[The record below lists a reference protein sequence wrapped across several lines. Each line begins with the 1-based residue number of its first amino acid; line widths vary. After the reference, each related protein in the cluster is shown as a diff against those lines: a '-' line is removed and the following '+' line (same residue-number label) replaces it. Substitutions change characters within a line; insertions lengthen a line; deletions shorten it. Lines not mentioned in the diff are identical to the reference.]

1 MIFEI
6 ILFIEEVLISCV
18 LIGGAPLK
26 CMCDVSD
33 KLRHLFPSLQPTDSP
48 SPSLA
53 MYDAEIQFSSNLTN
67 DSDTPFSVLSFVG
80 GALLSWEQIQVTES
94 PGFLEII
101 NVTNVE
107 ISLSSFRYFVL
118 LGVYNTHYVIALGAH
133 SEAGFR
139 VFTSFRM

>member
-1 MIFEI
+1 M
-6 ILFIEEVLISCV
+6 LV
-18 LIGGAPLK
+18 
-26 CMCDVSD
+26 MCDVSD

-53 MYDAEIQFSSNLTN
+53 TYDAEIQFSSNLTN

-80 GALLSWEQIQVTES
+80 GALLSWEQIHVTES

-118 LGVYNTHYVIALGAH
+118 LGVYNTHYVIALRAH
-133 SEAGFR
+133 S
-139 VFTSFRM
+139 VSQSLVY